1 MIACL
6 DILNNAALWTAIGS
20 IATGAMAVATYIT
33 LRQNDSQRKE
43 LLRQNFESTLFFLIK
58 EFREA
63 RNRVSYNNEASGSDA
78 LSQAWEQFKMSIAIQ
93 NYNATSMDDKP
104 FRTSEQQSS
113 KPLVSANYL
122 LVTCNNLCDL
132 SGYYH
137 SLITALDFI
146 DRSDY
151 NEDTKRMYVA
161 FVENNLTEK
170 DLLWLFYTCVCD
182 GRKQE
187 LLRLVEKWQ
196 LLRNLPPEKLI
207 QPTHKTWLAPS
218 AFGDK

>member
-1 MIACL
+1 MDCHRIHCHRSY
-6 DILNNAALWTAIGS
+6 G
-20 IATGAMAVATYIT
+20 YIT

-63 RNRVSYNNEASGSDA
+63 RNQICYNDKLFGIEA
-78 LSQAWEQFKMSIAIQ
+78 LSRSWRAFRSHISTYSVEYTDIEKQIPIDCIF
-93 NYNATSMDDKP
+93 TSYQH
-104 FRTSEQQSS
+104 TI
-113 KPLVSANYL
+113 
-122 LVTCNNLCDL
+122 NNFLSNL